1 LGASEIATPYETLG
15 SCMIQVIGVGDNTVD
30 RYLDLEMTYPGGNAV
45 NVAVLAHRYGHPA
58 SYIGWLGDD
67 AHGRLILNAL
77 CSEGIDTSR
86 CRVVHGPNACSDV
99 SLVDG
104 DRVFGTFDPGV
115 CAQIALS
122 DEDLRT
128 VSQHDVTHTS
138 IYSHIE
144 RDLERLSGASQY
156 LSFDFA
162 DRWDRA
168 YLSSLL
174 PCVDFALVSYPG
186 RPGSETEDLMRWIQ
200 AQGPKLVL
208 ATQGKEGAM
217 IYDGGQAYHQDVVET
232 EVVDTLGAGDAFA
245 ARFLV
250 EHLNG
255 APIPVALEAA
265 AESAAETCGYYGAFG
280 HGTPF
285 WTGSESAGLPHGK
298 QVVRITS
305 TQHDP

>member
-1 LGASEIATPYETLG
+1 
-15 SCMIQVIGVGDNTVD
+15 MIQVIGVGDNTVD

-58 SYIGWLGDD
+58 SYMGWLGDD

-138 IYSHIE
+138 IDVPEFGGSL
-144 RDLERLSGASQY
+144 D
-156 LSFDFA
+156 FDVGH
-162 DRWDRA
+162 
-168 YLSSLL
+168 SLRYIGMGWAGWGH
-174 PCVDFALVSYPG
+174 DYTG
-186 RPGSETEDLMRWIQ
+186 
-200 AQGPKLVL
+200 
-208 ATQGKEGAM
+208 
-217 IYDGGQAYHQDVVET
+217 
-232 EVVDTLGAGDAFA
+232 EV
-245 ARFLV
+245 
-250 EHLNG
+250 
-255 APIPVALEAA
+255 
-265 AESAAETCGYYGAFG
+265 
-280 HGTPF
+280 
-285 WTGSESAGLPHGK
+285 
-298 QVVRITS
+298 
-305 TQHDP
+305 